1 MQFGARDIDGA
12 TIYDRE
18 GEKIGVVDDLYV
30 DEDTD
35 IPAWLIVDTG
45 PFAKVKLVPAWGIR
59 RVEDGFQVP
68 FSRQA
73 VAEAPYV
80 PLHEDELSEDLERR
94 VAGHYGIAT
103 AGIEFSGDGT
113 EPRPRGQ
120 SPLGDSPDEGSSAA
134 GESWRDG
141 EAAQDNPGDAEA
153 GCGLDLQCRE
163 EDEAYGG
170 GYGRGSERGGEE
182 RAA

>member
-35 IPAWLIVDTG
+35 RPAWLIVDTG

-59 RVEDGFQVP
+59 RVEGGFQVP
-68 FSRQA
+68 FGRQA

-80 PLHEDELSEDLERR
+80 PLHEDELDEDLERR

-113 EPRPRGQ
+113 EPRPRGPAAGA
-120 SPLGDSPDEGSSAA
+120 SPAAESRPGGDAAQDSPD
-134 GESWRDG
+134 
-141 EAAQDNPGDAEA
+141 DAEA
-153 GCGLDLQCRE
+153 DPACGLDLQCKE
-163 EDEAYGG
+163 DDEASGD
-170 GYGRGSERGGEE
+170 GYALGPERGGRE